1 MLTLATSSPHTLYN
15 QAPFRGTGGKRIP
28 VIKIHVVTGSAGG
41 FDIESQNL
49 DKGGDFD
56 NEFSA
61 VEVILVLSLSE
72 TASLTQLL
80 IFCLGRREVLM
91 SYFIALFQ
99 EVSPCR
105 QSHL

>member
-1 MLTLATSSPHTLYN
+1 MRES
-15 QAPFRGTGGKRIP
+15 GG
-28 VIKIHVVTGSAGG
+28 VWGG

-80 IFCLGRREVLM
+80 IFRLGRREVLM
-91 SYFIALFQ
+91 SYFIALLQ